1 MGDTQIRLGDLL
13 TRAGLLKPE
22 DLREGM
28 LIAKQQS
35 LPVGRVLIMA
45 EFISEPNLQAA
56 VQAQSMLKDGII
68 DIDTALEALK
78 NSNEKN
84 ISLDDALS
92 GLGWKDKSNQSTNK
106 LGELLIECGMVTQQQ
121 LDAGLLQCQNS
132 GLPLGRVLVSMGSMS
147 EQLLSAALNAQ
158 ILIRDSKIGRDQAI
172 AGLKACRERQITIE
186 QSLTESGLQLPTLES
201 VRLGELLVM
210 ANLLDQDK
218 LMSAVELG
226 LVEEKPI
233 GQVLVELGCVTDPLL
248 QAALTVQRMVAE
260 GKVKK
265 AVAGK
270 VVSIVAQEGL
280 SVEQAVKKAEPPPEP
295 PPQAL
300 PLYQFLQLSGIITAK
315 DIEEALKQG
324 SRSTEL
330 MGKMLMLTGAINP
343 EILEC
348 SIRLNDMVSQ
358 GILKAEQA
366 ILAMGLCQN
375 RGCSVEQ
382 AFKSL
387 GWSMSFTDSGTAH
400 AAITQ
405 VKTDTTGS
413 GQFQSLQTAPV
424 ATPAAP
430 SPQPAQQYSTGQHPA
445 VQSQMTGDQ
454 AQYATG
460 DLYTT
465 GQHQPV
471 PPQVTNEQF
480 STGQHQPIPSQV
492 TNEQFST
499 GQHQAVQSQITN
511 DQYSTASGQYR
522 AISQTGDVVPITSPT
537 LTEGVG
543 DNDVTTP
550 VDMTATSDVAPIVAQ
565 DMKLQPSAQE
575 VLEEQDEDDDGG
587 GGKDKRKSRKRLAD
601 LMP

>member
-92 GLGWKDKSNQSTNK
+92 GLGWKDKNNQSTNK
-106 LGELLIECGMVTQQQ
+106 LGELLIESGMVTQQQ
-121 LDAGLLQCQNS
+121 LEAGLQQCQNS
-132 GLPLGRVLVSMGSMS
+132 GMPLGRVLVSFGSMS

-158 ILIRDSKIGRDQAI
+158 ILIRDGKIGRDQAI

-233 GQVLVELGCVTDPLL
+233 GQVLVELGCVTDTLL
-248 QAALTVQRMVAE
+248 QAALTVQRLVAE

-270 VVSIVAQEGL
+270 IVALIQQEGL
-280 SVEQAVKKAEPPPEP
+280 TVEQAIKKSEPPPEP

-330 MGKMLMLTGAINP
+330 MGKMLMLTGSINF
-343 EILEC
+343 EILDC

-366 ILAMGLCQN
+366 ILAMGLCQS
-375 RGCSVEQ
+375 RGCTVEQ

-387 GWSMSFTDSGTAH
+387 GWSMSFTESGTAH
-400 AAITQ
+400 PTLTQ
-405 VKTDTTGS
+405 KPEATIS
-413 GQFQSLQTAPV
+413 GQFQNLQTAPV
-424 ATPAAP
+424 A
-430 SPQPAQQYSTGQHPA
+430 SEQYSTGQHPTM
-445 VQSQMTGDQ
+445 QSSSEHP
-454 AQYATG
+454 QY
-460 DLYTT
+460 
-465 GQHQPV
+465 
-471 PPQVTNEQF
+471 
-480 STGQHQPIPSQV
+480 STGQHQAMPPQV
-492 TNEQFST
+492 ISDQYSTGQHAQFTS
-499 GQHQAVQSQITN
+499 GQHQAVQS
-511 DQYSTASGQYR
+511 ASGQYQ
-522 AISQTGDVVPITSPT
+522 AVSQTGDVPIISPK

-543 DNDVTTP
+543 DNDITTP

-565 DMKLQPSAQE
+565 DMKLQQSAQE
-575 VLEEQDEDDDGG
+575 EDQEEDDD
-587 GGKDKRKSRKRLAD
+587 GKDKRKSRKRLAD

>member
-68 DIDTALEALK
+68 EIDIALEALK
-78 NSNEKN
+78 NSNEQS

-106 LGELLIECGMVTQQQ
+106 LGELLIESGMVTPQQ

-158 ILIRDSKIGRDQAI
+158 ILIRDSKIAREQAI

-218 LMSAVELG
+218 LMNAVELG

-248 QAALTVQRMVAE
+248 QAALSVQRMVAE

-265 AVAGK
+265 AAAGK
-270 VVSIVAQEGL
+270 IVSLVQTEGL
-280 SVEQAVKKAEPPPEP
+280 TVEQAIKKSEPPPEP

-324 SRSTEL
+324 SRSTAL
-330 MGKMLMLTGAINP
+330 MGKMLMLTGAINA

-366 ILAMGLCQN
+366 ILAMGLCQS

-387 GWSMSFTDSGTAH
+387 GWSMSFTESGTH
-400 AAITQ
+400 AALTQ
-405 VKTDTTGS
+405 QKAETTTS
-413 GQFQSLQTAPV
+413 GQFQSPQTAP
-424 ATPAAP
+424 AAAP
-430 SPQPAQQYSTGQHPA
+430 QTSEQQYSTGQH
-445 VQSQMTGDQ
+445 
-454 AQYATG
+454 AT
-460 DLYTT
+460 L
-465 GQHQPV
+465 Q
-471 PPQVTNEQF
+471 
-480 STGQHQPIPSQV
+480 SQV
-492 TNEQFST
+492 TSGEHQQYST
-499 GQHQAVQSQITN
+499 GQHQAVPSQVAS
-511 DQYSTASGQYR
+511 DQYSTGQHAQFTSGQHQ
-522 AISQTGDVVPITSPT
+522 AVQATSGQFQAVSQTGDVPIISPK

-543 DNDVTTP
+543 DNDITTP

-565 DMKLQPSAQE
+565 DMKLQQIPQE
-575 VLEEQDEDDDGG
+575 VLEDQEEDDD
-587 GGKDKRKSRKRLAD
+587 GKDKRKSRKRLAD

>member
-1 MGDTQIRLGDLL
+1 
-13 TRAGLLKPE
+13 
-22 DLREGM
+22 
-28 LIAKQQS
+28 
-35 LPVGRVLIMA
+35 
-45 EFISEPNLQAA
+45 
-56 VQAQSMLKDGII
+56 
-68 DIDTALEALK
+68 
-78 NSNEKN
+78 
-84 ISLDDALS
+84 
-92 GLGWKDKSNQSTNK
+92 
-106 LGELLIECGMVTQQQ
+106 MVTPQQ

-158 ILIRDSKIGRDQAI
+158 ILIRDSKIGREQAI

-201 VRLGELLVM
+201 VRLAELLVM

-248 QAALTVQRMVAE
+248 EAALTVQRMVAE

-265 AVAGK
+265 SAAGK
-270 VVSIVAQEGL
+270 IVSLVQAEGL
-280 SVEQAVKKAEPPPEP
+280 TVEQAIKKSEPPPEP
-295 PPQAL
+295 PLQAL

-330 MGKMLMLTGAINP
+330 MGRMLMLTGAINA

-387 GWSMSFTDSGTAH
+387 GWSMSFTESGTAH
-400 AAITQ
+400 AALTQ
-405 VKTDTTGS
+405 QKPETTTG
-413 GQFQSLQTAPV
+413 GQFQSRQTAPASSPLASDQY
-424 ATPAAP
+424 ATGPIAGDSTGQNATLQ
-430 SPQPAQQYSTGQHPA
+430 SQVTSGEHKQYSTGQH
-445 VQSQMTGDQ
+445 Q
-454 AQYATG
+454 A
-460 DLYTT
+460 L
-465 GQHQPV
+465 PS
-471 PPQVTNEQF
+471 QVTSDQY
-480 STGQHQPIPSQV
+480 STGQHA
-492 TNEQFST
+492 QFASSD
-499 GQHQAVQSQITN
+499 QHQAVQS
-511 DQYSTASGQYR
+511 ASGQFQ
-522 AISQTGDVVPITSPT
+522 AVSQTGTGEAVPIVRPM
-537 LTEGVG
+537 LAEGVG
-543 DNDVTTP
+543 DNDITTP
-550 VDMTATSDVAPIVAQ
+550 VDMTATSDVVPIVAQ
-565 DMKLQPSAQE
+565 DMKLQQSAHE
-575 VLEEQDEDDDGG
+575 VLEEPEDDDD